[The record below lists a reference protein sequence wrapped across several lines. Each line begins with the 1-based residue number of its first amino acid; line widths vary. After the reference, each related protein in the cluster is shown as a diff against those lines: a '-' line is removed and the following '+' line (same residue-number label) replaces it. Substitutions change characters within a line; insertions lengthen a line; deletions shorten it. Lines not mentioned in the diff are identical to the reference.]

1 MMRRVSKTVAA
12 ASLWLLLAGVANAYY
27 FFVHYGTRTGPFVA
41 IREKFDLNA
50 LYEKTVPVLVSNQ
63 GPASFYPNDSYA
75 SLVSQI
81 RLAARNWNE
90 VPTSDLRLRMS
101 GFFTPGAVHGKPVIE
116 IVFEDLPPG
125 LVAQGGPTLRADL
138 TSGAGGQFIPILRS
152 TISLPL
158 DMSQRPS
165 YSEAFFLTVSHEMGH
180 AIGLQHSMTS
190 GLMSTEV
197 TRATTKAKP
206 LAADDIA
213 GVSIL
218 YPSQQMA
225 AVTGTIA
232 GHVFLAGTGLNLASV
247 VALSPEGTAIS
258 AITAPDGTY
267 RIEGLPPGSYFVYA
281 HPLPPALMG
290 ESFPANII
298 PPVDLANSAMPSTS
312 AFETI
317 FYPGVKESGRATAVS
332 VSTGMAQEGIDFRV
346 NRRTAPAVYAV
357 TTYSFPGQVAVK
369 PAHLSTSGG
378 RNFILAY
385 GVGLNASA
393 GVSVMGGSAVIPQD
407 GVKPYSLDPRFL
419 QMDFQFTPF
428 SGEGARHLSFVADND
443 TYVLPAGFR
452 ITKNAPPSVT
462 SVVRGFVDA
471 AGNQQLTVTGSGFQP
486 DTQILF
492 DGVAGTVRY
501 IDTAASTAVVVPPMA
516 ASRQRSAVVAINRDG
531 QSSLFLNGSTP
542 PIFEFDGAEIGS
554 FLITP
559 SQLPAGS
566 DTMVEILGA
575 GTAFQSTTTLW
586 FGSSDVFVR
595 RVWVMGPNRMLANVV
610 VSPAASV
617 SSTNLSVAN
626 GLRLLTNPGGF
637 QIVAASGS
645 SRFSGTVFDAAGS
658 STDLQAGAVATA
670 YLAGPAADLPLSAY
684 QLTVGGRAAVVVASG
699 GGMIQFRLPPELTP
713 GPAIVRLTANGETVP
728 PVVLSIDLPPPVIS
742 LLQISGTRVSAQRPA
757 QAGEVVTVT
766 VNGLGDGIGE
776 VPASRIKIYVGTVAY
791 NVVQITSSADGSYQL
806 QFILD
811 AASGTGNLPLAVK
824 VDNRMSAA
832 VLLPVQ

>member
-1 MMRRVSKTVAA
+1 MIRRISKALAA
-12 ASLWLLLAGVANAYY
+12 WLLVAGAANAYY
-27 FFVHYGTRTGPFVA
+27 FFVHYNTRTGPFQA
-41 IREKFDLNA
+41 IPEKFDLTS
-50 LYEKTVPVLVSNQ
+50 LYEKTVPVLISDQ
-63 GPASFYPNDSYA
+63 GPASFHENDSYA

-90 VPTSDLRLRMS
+90 VPTSDLRLRL
-101 GFFTPGAVHGKPVIE
+101 GGLFTPGAVHGKPVIE
-116 IVFEDLPPG
+116 VVFEDLPPG

-138 TSGAGGQFIPILRS
+138 TSGAGGPFVPILRS

-218 YPSQQMA
+218 YPSQKMP

-232 GHVFLAGTGLNLASV
+232 GRVLLSGTGVNLASV

-258 AITAPDGTY
+258 AITAPDGAY

-290 ESFPANII
+290 ETFPANII
-298 PPVDLANSAMPSTS
+298 PPVDLNNSALPGTGS
-312 AFETI
+312 FETM
-317 FYPGVKESGRATAVS
+317 FYPGVKEVIRASAVS
-332 VSTGMAQEGIDFRV
+332 VSAGMAQEGIDFRV

-385 GVGLNASA
+385 GVGLSASA

-407 GVKPYSLDPRFL
+407 GVRPYSQDPRFL

-452 ITKNAPPSVT
+452 LTKSMPPSVT
-462 SVVRGFVDA
+462 SVVRGYLDA
-471 AGNQQLTVTGSGFQP
+471 AGNQQLTVSGTSFQS
-486 DTQILF
+486 DTQVLF
-492 DGVAGTVRY
+492 DGAAGTVRSV
-501 IDTAASTAVVVPPMA
+501 DTHANTIVVVPPLA
-516 ASRQRSAVVAINRDG
+516 GGRQRSAVVALNRDG

-542 PIFEFDGAEIGS
+542 PIFEFDPAESGS
-554 FLITP
+554 FIVSP
-559 SQLPAGS
+559 AQLPSGS

-575 GTAFQSTTTLW
+575 GTAFQPGTTLW
-586 FGSSDVFVR
+586 FGSADVFVR
-595 RVWVMGPNRMLANVV
+595 RVWVTGPNRMLANVV
-610 VSPAASV
+610 ISSSAIPSSV
-617 SSTNLSVAN
+617 NLTLAN

-637 QIVAASGS
+637 QILPATSG
-645 SRFSGTVFDAAGS
+645 SRFSGVVLDAAGS
-658 STDLQAGAVATA
+658 SPDIQAGAVATA
-670 YLAGPAADLPLSAY
+670 SLIGPAADLPLSAL
-684 QLTVGGRAAVVVASG
+684 QLTVGGRDAAVIAAG
-699 GGMIQFRLPPELTP
+699 GGQIQFRVPAELTP
-713 GPAIVRLTANGETVP
+713 GPAIVRLTANGESVP
-728 PVVLSIDLPPPVIS
+728 GVVLSIDLPPPVIGS
-742 LLQISGTRVSAQRPA
+742 LQISGTTISAQRPA
-757 QAGEVVTVT
+757 RAGEIVTVA
-766 VNGLGDGIGE
+766 VSGLGDASAE
-776 VPASRIKIYVGTVAY
+776 AAASRRRIYVGSTAH
-791 NVVQITSSADGSYQL
+791 NVVQISASPDGSYQL
-806 QFILD
+806 QFVLD
-811 AASGTGNLPLAVK
+811 ASAGTGNLPLAVK
-824 VDNRMSAA
+824 VDNRMSAP